1 MIVKLK
7 EYWRWIALTTGGL
20 FLYLL
25 GSKKQKDKAVQATI
39 EKDLYRKESEMLE
52 KVRKRENRKIIES
65 EIKYKKAIADL
76 EKKYDDEKSEL
87 IREKDHIY
95 KQILEEVRNDP
106 RQLDDFLN
114 AMGINEAKK

>member
-1 MIVKLK
+1 MISKLK
-7 EYWRWIALTTGGL
+7 QYWKWIVIALGSL
-20 FLYLL
+20 FLYLF
-25 GSKKQKDKAVQATI
+25 GGKKQKDKAVQATI

-95 KQILEEVRNDP
+95 KEVLNDVKDNP
-106 RQLDDFLN
+106 RELDNFLN
-114 AMGINEAKK
+114 AMGINEVKK

>member
-7 EYWRWIALTTGGL
+7 QYWRWIVLTTGGL